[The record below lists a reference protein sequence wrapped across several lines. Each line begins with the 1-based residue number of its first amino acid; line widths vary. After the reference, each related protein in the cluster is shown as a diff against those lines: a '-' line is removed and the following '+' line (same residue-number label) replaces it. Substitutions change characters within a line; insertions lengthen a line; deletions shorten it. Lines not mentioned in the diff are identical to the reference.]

1 MPQTHFVPW
10 TTITVKEDIGNGGH
24 EKREHRK
31 SRYAV
36 YANMDI
42 LEVDS
47 NLSVTRKNSK
57 QV

>member
-1 MPQTHFVPW
+1 M
-10 TTITVKEDIGNGGH
+10 VKEDIGNGGH